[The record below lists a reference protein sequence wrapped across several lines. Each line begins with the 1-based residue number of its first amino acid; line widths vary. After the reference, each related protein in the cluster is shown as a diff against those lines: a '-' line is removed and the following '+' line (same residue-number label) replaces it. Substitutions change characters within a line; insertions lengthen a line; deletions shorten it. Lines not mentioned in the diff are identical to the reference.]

1 MKIKKEIAHINFE
14 WDLLVSHSLEV
25 IIIKFGFI
33 GAGKVGFSLG
43 KYLKENNINISGYYS
58 KSQHSAKEAAIFTN
72 TQQYN
77 NLEDLIKNSDAIFIT
92 TPDNQITDVWN
103 EVKKLPIK
111 EKLICHCS
119 GSISSEVFSNIN
131 NHGAYGYS
139 IHPMFAISDKY
150 NSYKNLPQAFITIEG
165 HKKYTDYFK
174 VLFSSFGNSVAI
186 INKDNKMLYHV
197 AAVTVSNLVLGLINN
212 GINYLE
218 KCGFTKEMAIKAL
231 YPLIEF
237 NLKNIKENGA
247 INSLTG
253 PIERGDLST
262 VINHLN
268 VLNEEDKALY
278 KLLSKNILKIAKIKN
293 SNRNYKN
300 LEEYLGE

>member
-1 MKIKKEIAHINFE
+1 M
-14 WDLLVSHSLEV
+14 

-43 KYLKENNINISGYYS
+43 KYLKENSIDISGYYS
-58 KSQHSAKEAAIFTN
+58 KSQHSSKEAAIFTN
-72 TQQYN
+72 TRQYN

-92 TPDNQITDVWN
+92 TPDNQIADVWN

-119 GSISSEVFSNIN
+119 GAISSEVFSNIN

-150 NSYKNLPQAFITIEG
+150 NSYKDLSQAFITIEG
-165 HKKYTDYFK
+165 NEKHIEYLKM
-174 VLFSSFGNSVAI
+174 LFSHLGNDVAI
-186 INKDNKMLYHV
+186 INKENKILYH
-197 AAVTVSNLVLGLINN
+197 AASVTVSNLVLGLINN
-212 GINYLE
+212 GVNYLE
-218 KCGFTKEMAIKAL
+218 ECGFTKEMAIKAL
-231 YPLIEF
+231 YPLIEN
-237 NLKNIKENGA
+237 NLRNIKERGA
-247 INSLTG
+247 VKSLTG

-268 VLNEEDKALY
+268 VIREEDKELY
-278 KLLSKNILKIAKIKN
+278 RLLSKNILKIAKVKN
-293 SNRNYKN
+293 KNRNYKN

>member
-1 MKIKKEIAHINFE
+1 M
-14 WDLLVSHSLEV
+14 

-43 KYLKENNINISGYYS
+43 KYLKENSIDISGYYS
-58 KSQHSAKEAAIFTN
+58 KSQHSSKEAAIFTN
-72 TQQYN
+72 TRQYN

-92 TPDNQITDVWN
+92 TPDNQIADVWN

-139 IHPMFAISDKY
+139 IHLMFAISDKY
-150 NSYKNLPQAFITIEG
+150 NSYKNLSQAFITIEG
-165 HKKYTDYFK
+165 NEKHIEYLKM
-174 VLFSSFGNSVAI
+174 LFSHLGNDVAI
-186 INKDNKMLYHV
+186 INKENKILYH
-197 AAVTVSNLVLGLINN
+197 AASVTVSNLVLGLINN
-212 GINYLE
+212 GVNYLE
-218 KCGFTKEMAIKAL
+218 ECGFTKEMAIKAL
-231 YPLIEF
+231 YPLIEN
-237 NLKNIKENGA
+237 NLRNIKERGA
-247 INSLTG
+247 VKSLTG

-268 VLNEEDKALY
+268 VIREEDKELY
-278 KLLSKNILKIAKIKN
+278 RLLSKNILKIAKVKN
-293 SNRNYKN
+293 KNRNYKN

>member
-1 MKIKKEIAHINFE
+1 M
-14 WDLLVSHSLEV
+14 

-43 KYLKENNINISGYYS
+43 KYLKENSIDISGYYS
-58 KSQHSAKEAAIFTN
+58 KSQHSSKEAAIFTN
-72 TQQYN
+72 TRQYN

-92 TPDNQITDVWN
+92 TPDNQIADVWN

-150 NSYKNLPQAFITIEG
+150 NSYKDLSQAFITIEG
-165 HKKYTDYFK
+165 NEKHIEYLKM
-174 VLFSSFGNSVAI
+174 LFSHLGNDVAI
-186 INKDNKMLYHV
+186 INKENKILYH
-197 AAVTVSNLVLGLINN
+197 AASVTVSNLVLGLINN
-212 GINYLE
+212 GVNYLE
-218 KCGFTKEMAIKAL
+218 ECGFTKEMAIKAL
-231 YPLIEF
+231 YPLIEN
-237 NLKNIKENGA
+237 NLRNIKERGA
-247 INSLTG
+247 VKSLTG

-268 VLNEEDKALY
+268 VIREEDKELY
-278 KLLSKNILKIAKIKN
+278 RLLSKNILKRAKVKN
-293 SNRNYKN
+293 KNRNYKN

>member
-1 MKIKKEIAHINFE
+1 M
-14 WDLLVSHSLEV
+14 

-43 KYLKENNINISGYYS
+43 KYLKENNIDISGYYS
-58 KSQHSAKEAAIFTN
+58 KSQHSSKEAAIFTN
-72 TQQYN
+72 TRQYN
-77 NLEDLIKNSDAIFIT
+77 NLEDLIKNSDTIFIT
-92 TPDNQITDVWN
+92 TPDNKIADVWN
-103 EVKKLPIK
+103 EIKRLPIK

-150 NSYKNLPQAFITIEG
+150 NSYKNLSQAFITIEG
-165 HKKYTDYFK
+165 HEKHIKYLK
-174 VLFSSFGNSVAI
+174 RLFLHLGNDVTV
-186 INKDNKMLYHV
+186 INKDNKILYH
-197 AAVTVSNLVLGLINN
+197 AASVTVSNLVLGLINN

-218 KCGFTKEMAIKAL
+218 ECGFTQEMAIKAL
-231 YPLIEF
+231 YPLIEN
-237 NLKNIKENGA
+237 NLRNVKERGA
-247 INSLTG
+247 VNSLTG

-268 VLNEEDKALY
+268 VIPEEDKELY
-278 KLLSKNILKIAKIKN
+278 RLLSKNILKIAKIKN
-293 SNRNYKN
+293 KDRDYKN
-300 LEEYLGE
+300 LEEYLGD

>member
-1 MKIKKEIAHINFE
+1 M
-14 WDLLVSHSLEV
+14 

-43 KYLKENNINISGYYS
+43 KYLKENSIDISGYYS
-58 KSQHSAKEAAIFTN
+58 KSQHSSKEAAIFTN
-72 TQQYN
+72 TRQYN

-92 TPDNQITDVWN
+92 TPDNQIADVWN

-150 NSYKNLPQAFITIEG
+150 NSYKDLSQAFITIEG
-165 HKKYTDYFK
+165 NEKHIEYLKM
-174 VLFSSFGNSVAI
+174 LFSHLGNDVAI
-186 INKDNKMLYHV
+186 INKENKILYH
-197 AAVTVSNLVLGLINN
+197 AASVTVSNLVLGLINN
-212 GINYLE
+212 GVNYLE
-218 KCGFTKEMAIKAL
+218 ECGFTKEMAIKAL
-231 YPLIEF
+231 YPLIEN
-237 NLKNIKENGA
+237 NLRNIKESGA
-247 INSLTG
+247 VKSLTG

-268 VLNEEDKALY
+268 VIREEDKELY
-278 KLLSKNILKIAKIKN
+278 RLLSKNILKIAKVKN
-293 SNRNYKN
+293 KNRNYKN

>member
-1 MKIKKEIAHINFE
+1 MI
-14 WDLLVSHSLEV
+14 L
-25 IIIKFGFI
+25 IKFGFI

-43 KYLKENNINISGYYS
+43 KYLKENNIDISGYYS
-58 KSQHSAKEAAIFTN
+58 KSQHSSKEAAIFTN
-72 TQQYN
+72 TRQYN

-92 TPDNQITDVWN
+92 TPDNQIADVWN

-150 NSYKNLPQAFITIEG
+150 NSYKDLSQAFITIEG
-165 HKKYTDYFK
+165 HEKHLENLKR
-174 VLFSSFGNSVAI
+174 LFLHLGNDVAI
-186 INKDNKMLYHV
+186 ISKENKVLYH
-197 AAVTVSNLVLGLINN
+197 AASVTVSNLVLGLINN
-212 GINYLE
+212 GVNYLE
-218 KCGFTKEMAIKAL
+218 ECGFTKEMAIKAL
-231 YPLIEF
+231 YPLIEN
-237 NLKNIKENGA
+237 NLRNIKERGA
-247 INSLTG
+247 VSSLTG

-268 VLNEEDKALY
+268 VIREEDKELY
-278 KLLSKNILKIAKIKN
+278 RLLSKNILRIAKVKN
-293 SNRNYKN
+293 LHRNYKN
-300 LEEYLGE
+300 LEEYLGD

>member
-1 MKIKKEIAHINFE
+1 MIN
-14 WDLLVSHSLEV
+14 
-25 IIIKFGFI
+25 IKFGFI

-58 KSQHSAKEAAIFTN
+58 KSQHSSKEAAIFTN

-103 EVKKLPIK
+103 EIKKLPIK

-150 NSYKNLPQAFITIEG
+150 NSYKNLSKAFITIEG
-165 HKKYTDYFK
+165 HKKYTEYFK

-186 INKDNKMLYHV
+186 INKDNKTLYHA

-218 KCGFTKEMAIKAL
+218 ECGFTKEMAINAL

-237 NLKNIKENGA
+237 NLKNIREKGI

-268 VLNEEDKALY
+268 ALNEEDKDLY

-293 SNRNYKN
+293 SDRDYKN

>member
-1 MKIKKEIAHINFE
+1 M
-14 WDLLVSHSLEV
+14 

-92 TPDNQITDVWN
+92 TPDNQIADVWN
-103 EVKKLPIK
+103 EIKKLPIK

-150 NSYKNLPQAFITIEG
+150 NSYKDLSKAFITIEG
-165 HKKYTDYFK
+165 HKKYIEYFK
-174 VLFSSFGNSVAI
+174 VLFSSFDNSVAI
-186 INKDNKMLYHV
+186 INKDNKTLYHA

-218 KCGFTKEMAIKAL
+218 QCGFTKETAINAL

-237 NLKNIKENGA
+237 NIKNIKENGI

-268 VLNEEDKALY
+268 VLNEEDKDLY
-278 KLLSKNILKIAKIKN
+278 KLLSKNVLKIAKIKN
-293 SNRNYKN
+293 SDRDYKN
-300 LEEYLGE
+300 LEEYLGDE

>member
-1 MKIKKEIAHINFE
+1 M
-14 WDLLVSHSLEV
+14 

-43 KYLKENNINISGYYS
+43 KYLKENNIDISGYYS
-58 KSQHSAKEAAIFTN
+58 KSQHSSKEAAIFTN
-72 TQQYN
+72 TRQYN

-92 TPDNQITDVWN
+92 TPDNQIADVWN

-150 NSYKNLPQAFITIEG
+150 NSYKDLSQAFITIEG
-165 HKKYTDYFK
+165 NEKHIEYLKM
-174 VLFSSFGNSVAI
+174 LFSHLGNDVAI
-186 INKDNKMLYHV
+186 INKENKILYH
-197 AAVTVSNLVLGLINN
+197 AASVTVSNLVLGLINN
-212 GINYLE
+212 GVNYLE
-218 KCGFTKEMAIKAL
+218 ECGFTKEMAIKAL
-231 YPLIEF
+231 YPLIEN
-237 NLKNIKENGA
+237 NLRNIKERGA
-247 INSLTG
+247 VSSLTG

-268 VLNEEDKALY
+268 VIREEDKELY
-278 KLLSKNILKIAKIKN
+278 RLLSKNILKIAKVKN
-293 SNRNYKN
+293 QDRNYKN
-300 LEEYLGE
+300 LEEYLGD

>member
-1 MKIKKEIAHINFE
+1 M
-14 WDLLVSHSLEV
+14 

-43 KYLKENNINISGYYS
+43 KYLKENSIDISGYYS
-58 KSQHSAKEAAIFTN
+58 KSQHSSKEAAIFTN
-72 TQQYN
+72 TRQYN

-92 TPDNQITDVWN
+92 TPDNQIADVWN

-150 NSYKNLPQAFITIEG
+150 NSYKDLSQAFITIEG
-165 HKKYTDYFK
+165 HEKHLENLKR
-174 VLFSSFGNSVAI
+174 LFLHLGNDVAI
-186 INKDNKMLYHV
+186 ISKENKVLYH
-197 AAVTVSNLVLGLINN
+197 AASVTVSNLVLGLINN
-212 GINYLE
+212 GVNYLE
-218 KCGFTKEMAIKAL
+218 ECGFTKEMAIKAL
-231 YPLIEF
+231 YPLIEN
-237 NLKNIKENGA
+237 NLRNIKERGA
-247 INSLTG
+247 VSSLTG

-268 VLNEEDKALY
+268 VIREEDKELY
-278 KLLSKNILKIAKIKN
+278 RLLSKNILKIAKVKN
-293 SNRNYKN
+293 QDRNYKN
-300 LEEYLGE
+300 LEEYLGD

>member
-1 MKIKKEIAHINFE
+1 M
-14 WDLLVSHSLEV
+14 

-43 KYLKENNINISGYYS
+43 KYLKENNIDISGYYS
-58 KSQHSAKEAAIFTN
+58 KSQHSSKEAAIFTN
-72 TQQYN
+72 TRQYN

-92 TPDNQITDVWN
+92 TPDNQIADVWN

-150 NSYKNLPQAFITIEG
+150 NSYKDLSQAFITIEG
-165 HKKYTDYFK
+165 HEKHLENLKR
-174 VLFSSFGNSVAI
+174 LFLHLGNDVAI
-186 INKDNKMLYHV
+186 ISKENKVLYH
-197 AAVTVSNLVLGLINN
+197 AASVTVSNLVLGLINN
-212 GINYLE
+212 GVNYLE
-218 KCGFTKEMAIKAL
+218 ECGFTKEMAIKAL
-231 YPLIEF
+231 YPLIEN
-237 NLKNIKENGA
+237 NLRNIKERGA
-247 INSLTG
+247 VNSLTG

-268 VLNEEDKALY
+268 VIREEDKELY
-278 KLLSKNILKIAKIKN
+278 RLLSKNILKIAKVKN
-293 SNRNYKN
+293 QDRNYKN
-300 LEEYLGE
+300 LEEYLGD